1 MRSPRTSSQTP
12 TLDPSPSAGNYT
24 FTTYLAYT
32 LYPPLY
38 LAGPIMSYPSFV
50 SQLAAPSPTSSPAA
64 PVSSPSPRSETS
76 PLALLSYATRFLVCL
91 FTMELVLHYMH
102 VVALK
107 DSGSGWWDGLSAAE
121 VSMVGFWNLIVVW
134 LKVRPPRSL
143 TVSGSARLEQL
154 MLMLRSVGA
163 AQLLLPWRLFRLWAL
178 MDGISPPEN
187 MVRCMANNY
196 STLGFWRSWH
206 RSYNMWVVRC
216 VSFSLFLSSLSHC
229 ADPGK
234 VRLKQVPLH
243 PAGRVVAPAP
253 SHARRLHLCRA
264 VARPPLAPPRLGLG
278 HHALH
283 RARDAR
289 TALLPRFARASLPL
303 SSSFPPHSR
312 LRTKTAH
319 PAPDARPSLP
329 RKRGTARCAPSAASP
344 TSSS

>member
-1 MRSPRTSSQTP
+1 MLLRICALAPLRACADYSVPIPCSQATMRSPRTSSQTP
-12 TLDPSPSAGNYT
+12 TLDPSASAGNYT

-50 SQLAAPSPTSSPAA
+50 SQLAAPSPASSPTA
-64 PVSSPSPRSETS
+64 PVPSSSARSETS

-91 FTMELVLHYMH
+91 LTMELVLHYMH

-216 VSFSLFLSSLSHC
+216 VSFFLTLSCLTRC
-229 ADPGK
+229 ANQGK
-234 VRLKQVPLH
+234 NEH
-243 PAGRVVAPAP
+243 AGTST
-253 SHARRLHLCRA
+253 SHSAARR
-264 VARPPLAPPRLGLG
+264 ARSSPRS
-278 HHALH
+278 
-283 RARDAR
+283 
-289 TALLPRFARASLPL
+289 ASLPL
-303 SSSFPPHSR
+303 SR
-312 LRTKTAH
+312 C
-319 PAPDARPSLP
+319 
-329 RKRGTARCAPSAASP
+329 GTTSACA
-344 TSSS
+344 SSSGAGASRSSLRPRCSHGASSPLRACVSRPLSLLTRASAPIRSSHAD